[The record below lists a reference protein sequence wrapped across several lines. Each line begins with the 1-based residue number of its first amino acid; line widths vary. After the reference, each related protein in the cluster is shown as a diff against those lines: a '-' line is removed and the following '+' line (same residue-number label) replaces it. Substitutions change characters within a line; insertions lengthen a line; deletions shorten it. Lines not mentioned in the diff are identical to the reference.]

1 VAPSGPGWWF
11 NRQMASPEPLARK
24 ARGRPRKAGAEERIF
39 DAALE
44 EYGERG
50 WAGFTMDAV
59 ARRAGV
65 GKSTVYLRWQDK
77 DSLLTAAVGARSG
90 VIEDV
95 DTGSFRGDL
104 EGLAGNLFRYLLD
117 PIGWATLR
125 ISVDAAGAPEPL
137 GRFTDAVTELHHSGA
152 SVIFARG
159 AARGDLGPDVRK
171 DALADCLYGAVI
183 MQTLGLSGDSRRLSD
198 EDIAE
203 RVRVLVDFVLC
214 GAG

>member
-1 VAPSGPGWWF
+1 MGPGRPGWWL
-11 NRQMASPEPLARK
+11 NRRMASPEPAARK
-24 ARGRPRKAGAEERIF
+24 TRGRPRKADAEERIF
-39 DAALE
+39 GAALE

-77 DSLLTAAVGARSG
+77 DSLLTAAVGDRSG

-104 EGLAGNLFRYLLD
+104 EGLASNLFRYLLD
-117 PIGWATLR
+117 PVGWATLR
-125 ISVDAAGAPEPL
+125 ISVDAAGSPEPL
-137 GRFTDAVTELHHSGA
+137 GRFTDAVTELHHRGA
-152 SVIFARG
+152 SVIFARA
-159 AARGDLGPDVRK
+159 AARGDLAPEVPQQ
-171 DALADCLYGAVI
+171 ALVDCLYGAVL
-183 MQTLGLSGDSRRLSD
+183 MQTLGLSGERRRLSD
-198 EDIAE
+198 EDVAE